1 VDASAQRCPL
11 TLCAP
16 LVQFIMAQLPQN
28 EVIEEAIRREHKMV
42 PEIVIR
48 ELVANALIHQDFM
61 VPGSSVMIEVYSN
74 RIEIS
79 NPGDPVVP
87 VARLIDGYQSRNE
100 NLADLRRRL
109 GVCEEKGS
117 GIDKV
122 VNTVEVYQL
131 PAPDFTTTHGRTVAV
146 VYGVRK
152 FESMSREDRIRAC
165 YQHAALKCV
174 MREQMT
180 NRSLR
185 ERFGLGEEKTTIV
198 SQIISATIQEK
209 LIKAD
214 DSAGESRRNARYLPY
229 WA

>member
-87 VARLIDGYQSRNE
+87 VARLIDGY
-100 NLADLRRRL
+100 
-109 GVCEEKGS
+109 
-117 GIDKV
+117 
-122 VNTVEVYQL
+122 
-131 PAPDFTTTHGRTVAV
+131 
-146 VYGVRK
+146 
-152 FESMSREDRIRAC
+152 
-165 YQHAALKCV
+165 
-174 MREQMT
+174 
-180 NRSLR
+180 
-185 ERFGLGEEKTTIV
+185 
-198 SQIISATIQEK
+198 
-209 LIKAD
+209 
-214 DSAGESRRNARYLPY
+214 
-229 WA
+229 